1 MIMKTRLFKTVS
13 GEQGE
18 IAVLIA
24 CYLVILM
31 LCLGLTLDLGN
42 TYLLHLKMRNAA
54 DLAAASIGAKLPE
67 DNTDQNA
74 EELCALAERIVEDNG
89 IDLST
94 TAINCEILRE
104 DKIIYAAKVI
114 LTCEVQHAFASLY
127 THNSSSIRVGDFVYI
142 TKNAAG
148 ESGYTIQI
156 VDA

>member
-1 MIMKTRLFKTVS
+1 M
-13 GEQGE
+13 
-18 IAVLIA
+18 LIA

-67 DNTDQNA
+67 ENTDQNA

-104 DKIIYAAKVI
+104 DKINYCFGPEYVLIDDYTKNGLEWKQKGGTVI
-114 LTCEVQHAFASLY
+114 NH
-127 THNSSSIRVGDFVYI
+127 SSSEDTLEQLKDLGIL
-142 TKNAAG
+142 
-148 ESGYTIQI
+148 
-156 VDA
+156 